1 MHAKEKKKAKKEK
14 MYPTYVSKH
23 NSNLEMILPREKMHY
38 FAVKNI
44 GTIKRITWKNNGDF
58 YYLDCLHSFRTKSK
72 LESHRKVCEN
82 KDFCNVIILCKG
94 TKILEL
100 INIKN
105 LI

>member
-1 MHAKEKKKAKKEK
+1 MHAKEKKKEK

-23 NSNLEMILPREKMHY
+23 NSNGEMISAREKMHY

-44 GTIKRITWKNNGDF
+44 SIIKIITWKYNGDF

-82 KDFCNVIILCKG
+82 KDFCNVIVPCKG